1 MGNRPLTRAQ
11 AAALSTDFERLWLD
25 APVGLVSLADVRGCI
40 DSMSD
45 ESRAHSSFYA
55 VQHHLRLDFAILAS
69 ALSHAVFGVGIEPM
83 DEKEEL
89 QVSLQPSVVKDKA

>member
-1 MGNRPLTRAQ
+1 
-11 AAALSTDFERLWLD
+11 
-25 APVGLVSLADVRGCI
+25 
-40 DSMSD
+40 MSD